1 MTRRLHAVIDGRQAS
16 GATADTYISTSVQLI
31 PPNPTRTTLKSCTR
45 HLVMM
50 DVSTTAKFK
59 NSDGEGKAVF
69 INIAWG

>member
-1 MTRRLHAVIDGRQAS
+1 MTRRLHAVMDGRQAS
-16 GATADTYISTSVQLI
+16 GVTADTYISTSVQLI
-31 PPNPTRTTLKSCTR
+31 PPNPARTTCTR

-69 INIAWG
+69 IDIAWG